1 MATEKS
7 DTYELEDFM
16 AQNSRRTSKEKNLN
30 DNERVNHDV
39 CNVHISLSS
48 NQIQFF
54 GLEDSLKSSEKEAE
68 MRKTFEKQ
76 VHWIMGEGEEFVTME
91 CFTHYTDALILLDVL
106 KRYNV
111 PSVVSFLA
119 RRDEPIAVTF
129 SKIKIDLDCLMF
141 CLFQA

>member
-1 MATEKS
+1 
-7 DTYELEDFM
+7 M